1 MYLTRIQEYL
11 DSLAGSSP
19 GHKYVH
25 SSTASKVAEI
35 LAYWQVLSLRKKHEP
50 RNQALTSDFAEIYE
64 WLLLSFNNY
73 ALITS

>member
-1 MYLTRIQEYL
+1 MHLTLIQEYL

-35 LAYWQVLSLRKKHEP
+35 LAY
-50 RNQALTSDFAEIYE
+50 
-64 WLLLSFNNY
+64 
-73 ALITS
+73 